1 MARCLSQH
9 QLDQYRREGFT
20 FPVSV
25 LSSAQARANRAACD
39 ELEVRLGGK
48 PRTIQV
54 RQMHLHFPWA
64 WELASHPA
72 ILDAAQEILG
82 PDLVIWATEL
92 FAKHA
97 QDPSV
102 SIGWHRDRPYMGLAG
117 DGVTTTAWVALSDSS
132 VANGCMCAL
141 PLDRPQPREDAR
153 PPADMP
159 VVQVILRAG
168 EMSLHNA
175 DVLHGSAP
183 NTSPDKRVGFVIRFA
198 NPDARPLEGKPPMA
212 LVRGRV
218 PHGRFELVDPPSPA
232 DAELALAS
240 MKNSAASHFD
250 AVLRNL
256 KLSGK

>member
-1 MARCLSQH
+1 MTRLLTESQRHCYEQDGIVFPIPVLSQGEAEWYCSLCD
-9 QLDQYRREGFT
+9 QLE
-20 FPVSV
+20 
-25 LSSAQARANRAACD
+25 
-39 ELEVRLGGK
+39 ERLGGR
-48 PRTIQV
+48 PRTIEV